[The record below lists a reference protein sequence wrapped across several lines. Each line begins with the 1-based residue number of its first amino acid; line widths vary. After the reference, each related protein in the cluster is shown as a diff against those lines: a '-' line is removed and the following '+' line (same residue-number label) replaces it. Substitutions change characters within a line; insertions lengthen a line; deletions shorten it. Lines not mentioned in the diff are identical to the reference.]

1 MSALAAVLRL
11 LARRLLSI
19 LLPVAL
25 AASAYLYLYPI
36 FHGCAFPVPARR
48 GGDDS
53 GPGKRDVN
61 PLWSTVRQHVA
72 PGSVAVDEPAVFRL
86 LVLADPQLEG
96 DSSLPSEEFELLARM
111 RRHWGVVKGSVLG
124 SGDGDNVQEKEK
136 KEGEG
141 DDGDNVFLAIS
152 AVWEAFVYEDIPR
165 TLGAARKRL
174 DLLGNDY
181 YLAHIYRTLH
191 WWTRPSHVTVLG
203 DLIGSQWV
211 TDGEFERRG
220 SRFWDRVF
228 RGGERVSDEITRTGK
243 KGYQQEKEGKEEDDS
258 RLEQLERGNSTWTQ
272 RIINVAGNHDIGY
285 SGDVS
290 ETRLERFERLFGRA
304 NWDVRFQHP
313 VENQDG
319 DKPTLHVIN
328 LNTLTLDSPALSS
341 DIRSEGYGYINDLIA
356 HRTYPVED
364 RTTFTLLL
372 THLPLHKEDGICT
385 DGPYF
390 KYHDS
395 DDNDGPDGVPRF
407 KEGGLQE
414 QNHLSDELSAKGVLE
429 GIFGLSGNEDS
440 AGGGRGR
447 NGLILTGH
455 DHTGCDVVHFVD
467 RSNTSSSTDDHDD
480 GQTQTQEESQ
490 PWTWQAKR
498 YHHATT
504 TTTTTTIPKATPSIR
519 EVTLRSMMGEFGGN
533 AGLLSLW
540 FDADPAVNEWK
551 YEITMCA
558 AGVQHIWWAVH
569 VVDIVTM
576 IVFLVFFASG
586 SSSSS
591 SVKVDGGQT
600 SRGKGRSPGSQPRVN
615 GNGKDTDKEGS
626 KVSKDSKETDA
637 KQ

>member
-36 FHGCAFPVPARR
+36 FHGCAFPVPARH

-61 PLWSTVRQHVA
+61 PLWSTVRQHVT
-72 PGSVAVDEPAVFRL
+72 PESVAVDEPAVFRL

-96 DSSLPSEEFELLARM
+96 DSSLPSEEFGLLARVK
-111 RRHWGVVKGSVLG
+111 RHWGVVKGSVLG
-124 SGDGDNVQEKEK
+124 GGDDDNVQEKEK

-141 DDGDNVFLAIS
+141 NDGDNVFLAIS

-181 YLAHIYRTLH
+181 YLAHVYRTLH

-228 RGGERVSDEITRTGK
+228 RGGERVSDEITKTGK
-243 KGYQQEKEGKEEDDS
+243 KDYEQEKEGKEEDNS
-258 RLEQLERGNSTWTQ
+258 RLEQLERGNSTWTR

-290 ETRLERFERLFGRA
+290 ETRLERFERVFGRA
-304 NWDVRFQHP
+304 NWDIRFQHP

-319 DKPTLHVIN
+319 VTPTLHVIN

-341 DIRSEGYGYINDLIA
+341 DIQSEGYGYINDLIA

-407 KEGGLQE
+407 KKGGLQE

-490 PWTWQAKR
+490 SWTWQAKR
-498 YHHATT
+498 YHNA
-504 TTTTTTIPKATPSIR
+504 TTTTTIPEDTPSIR

-569 VVDIVTM
+569 VVDIVTV
-576 IVFLVFFASG
+576 IVFLVFVASG
-586 SSSSS
+586 SSSSA
-591 SVKVDGGQT
+591 KVDGGQA

-615 GNGKDTDKEGS
+615 GNGKDTYKEDS
-626 KVSKDSKETDA
+626 KVSKDPKGTDP